1 LSGSGATNYS
11 WNNGISNG
19 VSFAPTSTT
28 IYAVTGTDVNGCSNS
43 DSVNVTVNA
52 LPTVNAGADQVVCF
66 GDTVLLFGN
75 GAVTYTW
82 TNGVI
87 DSVSFASLVSSSYTV
102 TGIDANGCLNTD
114 DVTVTVNAL
123 PAVSAGS
130 DFIVCQ
136 NGQAVVN
143 GSGAQTYVWSNNVVN
158 NNPFAVPS
166 TVTLTVT
173 GTDANGCVNID
184 DVTITASHLPVI
196 NAGANIE
203 QCGNQNVTLTA
214 SGATYYT
221 WNNGIQNGIAFN
233 VPFGTTSYIVT
244 GVDTVGCSGTDVV
257 NVTINEIP
265 VATATAADA
274 ITLVATPANASYQWI
289 NCSDNSPILG
299 ATNSTF
305 TASANGSYAVIVT
318 GNGDC
323 ADTSDCVV
331 IDQVGLT
338 DLGQEFGLQL
348 YPNPTMDNFFV
359 SFTKA
364 ETISLRILDMQ
375 GKLIVDN
382 QIIQSGQKLD
392 VSKFERGVY
401 TIEFTTEN
409 GQVITK
415 RLIKN

>member
-1 LSGSGATNYS
+1 
-11 WNNGISNG
+11 
-19 VSFAPTSTT
+19 
-28 IYAVTGTDVNGCSNS
+28 
-43 DSVNVTVNA
+43 
-52 LPTVNAGADQVVCF
+52 
-66 GDTVLLFGN
+66 
-75 GAVTYTW
+75 
-82 TNGVI
+82 
-87 DSVSFASLVSSSYTV
+87 
-102 TGIDANGCLNTD
+102 
-114 DVTVTVNAL
+114 
-123 PAVSAGS
+123 
-130 DFIVCQ
+130 
-136 NGQAVVN
+136 
-143 GSGAQTYVWSNNVVN
+143 
-158 NNPFAVPS
+158 VPS

-173 GTDANGCVNID
+173 GTDANGCVNTD
-184 DVTITASHLPVI
+184 DVTITASPLPVI

-233 VPFGTTSYIVT
+233 APFGTTSYIVT